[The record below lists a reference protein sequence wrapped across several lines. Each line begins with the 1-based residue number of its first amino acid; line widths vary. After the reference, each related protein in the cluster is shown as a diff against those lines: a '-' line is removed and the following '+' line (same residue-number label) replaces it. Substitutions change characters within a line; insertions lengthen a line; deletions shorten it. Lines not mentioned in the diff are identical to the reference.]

1 MVYAATKTEQR
12 SGKREKRA
20 MVYILLRHDVKRNL
34 MRTKDQAQ
42 TLDPF
47 SYIKAFF

>member
-12 SGKREKRA
+12 SGKKEKRA

-34 MRTKDQAQ
+34 MRTKKKIRRNN
-42 TLDPF
+42 LF
-47 SYIKAFF
+47 SRERS